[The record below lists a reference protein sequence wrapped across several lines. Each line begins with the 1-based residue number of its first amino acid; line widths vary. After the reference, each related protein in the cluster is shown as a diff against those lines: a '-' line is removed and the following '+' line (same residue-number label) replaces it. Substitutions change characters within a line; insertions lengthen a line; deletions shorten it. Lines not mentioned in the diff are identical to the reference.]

1 MAFDCFHIAEDL
13 EMKVYVAVQ
22 ALRLG
27 EGDEVQLCDGRG
39 GLLHARITAAGRKQV
54 TVEAL
59 APPTQVRER
68 RSCLEA
74 ESVIA

>member
-1 MAFDCFHIAEDL
+1 MLAN
-13 EMKVYVAVQ
+13 VARQ

-27 EGDEVQLCDGRG
+27 AGDEVQLCDGRG

-59 APPTQVRER
+59 APPTQVRAMR
-68 RSCLEA
+68 VSLQA
-74 ESVIA
+74 